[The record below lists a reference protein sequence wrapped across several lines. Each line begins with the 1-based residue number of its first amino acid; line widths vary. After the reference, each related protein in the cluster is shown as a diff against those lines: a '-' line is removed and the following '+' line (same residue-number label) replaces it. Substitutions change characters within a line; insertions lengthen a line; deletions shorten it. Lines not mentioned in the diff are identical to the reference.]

1 MNLHHA
7 DDRPDWEIKPPAGRN
22 SWQKLAAATNGVIT
36 PANLISVTGFVLAC
50 AGLFKIAHADFWTG
64 AILLVVG
71 RLADAVDG
79 FTADVTGT
87 KSTLGESVDA
97 GLDKAIAFIA
107 LAVLTTAHIIPWWIA
122 TPIALV
128 NIWNI
133 FMTWYGEGRAIHVQ
147 PSRNGKWAAL
157 GYWASISFFVA
168 ARLHVVSDVWLLWP
182 AYVLAFGALLLG
194 IIAAYGYLQV
204 ARGRTA
210 PTAAMAL
217 FDHIVVIRNP
227 VSTDAHKTRQRI
239 DVLQRLLPSSDL
251 HTIETVAGGVAANS
265 ALLRQHEKLL
275 GPRTLLCIA
284 AGDGTIHLI
293 LNSLL
298 HDERLS
304 QSAKSTPILPLW
316 CGNANDLAYMLNGAW
331 SPRRLRN
338 ILNRGSIVQIKP
350 LECTMRNVH
359 GHEQRF
365 VASSYASFGAS
376 AFASQELERV
386 IPRGSPTRRF
396 VVSRFGQEVFAALR
410 ALVQAPTFTITAHG
424 HTSIIFERTYLNG
437 SRFAKV
443 IGIPLR
449 LTDEKFHRQTI
460 EHKHIVTLFL
470 NIIGLMT
477 DRHIAKRAI
486 THDTFTIHDTV
497 WAQYDGETVRLASG
511 TEVTIAVSDQPFY
524 ALSLRLSK

>member
-7 DDRPDWEIKPPAGRN
+7 DDRPDWEKRPPADRN
-22 SWQKLAAATNGVIT
+22 FWQHLAAATNGVIT
-36 PANLISVTGFVLAC
+36 PANLLSFAGFIVAC
-50 AGLFKIAHADFWTG
+50 AGLFKIARADFWVG
-64 AILLVVG
+64 AILLVIG

-79 FTADVTGT
+79 LTAEATGT

-107 LAVLTTAHIIPWWIA
+107 LAVLTAAHIIPWWIA
-122 TPIALV
+122 APIALL
-128 NIWNI
+128 NIWNV

-147 PSRNGKWAAL
+147 PSRNGKWAAF

-168 ARLHVVSDVWLLWP
+168 ARLHIVPDAWLLWP
-182 AYVLAFGALLLG
+182 AYIVAFGALVLG
-194 IIAAYGYLQV
+194 AIAAYGYLQV
-204 ARGRTA
+204 AGGRTA
-210 PTAAMAL
+210 PTAAMEL

-251 HTIETVAGGVAANS
+251 HIIETVAGGIQANS
-265 ALLRQHEKLL
+265 VLLRRHEKLL

-298 HDERLS
+298 HDDKLS
-304 QSAKSTPILPLW
+304 PLAKSTPILPLW

-338 ILNRGSIVQIKP
+338 ILNRGSVVQIKP
-350 LECTMRNVH
+350 LECTLRNVH

-376 AFASQELERV
+376 AYASQELERV

-396 VVSRFGQEVFAALR
+396 IISRFGQEVFASLR
-410 ALVQAPTFTITAHG
+410 ALAQAPTFTLTAHG
-424 HTSIIFERTYLNG
+424 RTSIIFERTYLNG

-449 LTDEKFHRQTI
+449 LTDEKFHRQTV
-460 EHKHIVTLFL
+460 ERKHIITLLL
-470 NIIGLMT
+470 NLIGLMT
-477 DRHIAKRAI
+477 DRQIAKRAI
-486 THDTFTIHDTV
+486 SHDAFTVHDTV
-497 WAQYDGETVRLASG
+497 WAQFDGEAVRLASG
-511 TEVTIAVSDQPFY
+511 TEVTIAVAEQPFY
-524 ALSLRLSK
+524 ALSLRLK

>member
-7 DDRPDWEIKPPAGRN
+7 DDRPDWEKKAPTSRN
-22 SWQKLAAATNGVIT
+22 DWQKIAAATNGVAT
-36 PANLISVTGFVLAC
+36 PANLLSFVGFAVAC
-50 AGLFKIAHADFWTG
+50 AGLFKIAQADFWQGT
-64 AILLVVG
+64 ILLVIG

-79 FTADVTGT
+79 FTAEVTGT
-87 KSTLGESVDA
+87 KSSFGETVDA

-107 LAVLTTAHIIPWWIA
+107 LAVLTTAHVIPWWIA
-122 TPIALV
+122 GPIALI

-133 FMTWYGEGRAIHVQ
+133 FMTWYGEGRAVHVQ
-147 PSRNGKWAAL
+147 PSRNGKWAAF
-157 GYWASISFFVA
+157 GYWASISFFLA
-168 ARLHVVSDVWLLWP
+168 AQLHVVPVAWLLWP
-182 AYVLAFGALLLG
+182 AYVFAVGALALG
-194 IIAAYGYLQV
+194 TAAAYGYLQV

-227 VSTDAHKTRQRI
+227 VSTDAHKTKQRI

-251 HTIETVAGGVAANS
+251 HIIETVAGGIAANS
-265 ALLRQHEKLL
+265 ALLRQHEQLL

-298 HDERLS
+298 HDAKLS
-304 QSAKSTPILPLW
+304 PAAKSTPILPLW

-338 ILNRGSIVQIKP
+338 ILNRGSVVRIKP
-350 LECTMRNVH
+350 LECTLRNVH
-359 GHEQRF
+359 GEEQQF

-386 IPRGSPTRRF
+386 IPRGSPARRF
-396 VVSRFGQEVFAALR
+396 VVSRFGQEIFAVLR
-410 ALVQAPTFTITAHG
+410 ALAQAPTFTITAHG
-424 HTSIIFERTYLNG
+424 RTSIIFERTYLNG

-460 EHKHIVTLFL
+460 EHKHIITLFL
-470 NIIGLMT
+470 NLIGLMT
-477 DRHIAKRAI
+477 DRKISKRAI
-486 THDTFTIHDTV
+486 THDAFTVHDTV
-497 WAQYDGETVRLASG
+497 WAQFDGEPVRLASG
-511 TEVTIAVSDQPFY
+511 TEATIAVSEQPFY
-524 ALSLRLSK
+524 ALSLRLK